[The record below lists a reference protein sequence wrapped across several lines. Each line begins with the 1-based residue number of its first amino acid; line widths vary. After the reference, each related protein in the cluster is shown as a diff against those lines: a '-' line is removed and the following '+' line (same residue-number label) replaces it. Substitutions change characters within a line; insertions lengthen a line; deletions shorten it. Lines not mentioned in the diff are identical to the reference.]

1 MKIRLHPTGREIEA
15 RRYGPW
21 WKPWDRRGTIFI
33 QDFTG
38 LHEMTPALARR
49 LSDYDLHLMPQVRT
63 NDSVLHTVI
72 AAELRRREHSTARR
86 ALAVSIL
93 ALIVAIVAV
102 VLNRG

>member
-1 MKIRLHPTGREIEA
+1 MKLELAATGRTIEA
-15 RRYGPW
+15 KRFGPW
-21 WKPWDRRGTIFI
+21 WKPWDRRGTVYI

-49 LSDYDLHLMPQVRT
+49 LSDYDLHLMPQIRT

-72 AAELRRREHSTARR
+72 AAELRRRENSTARW
-86 ALAVSIL
+86 ALAVSVL
-93 ALIVAIVAV
+93 ALIVAVSAV